1 MIDPVTLSAAV
12 AGANAAYSAIKK
24 AVMFGKEIEE
34 VTGEIGKWMS
44 AVSDIDNINRNANN
58 PSALEKLFNGS
69 VEQVAMESFAAK
81 KKISKQ
87 REELKNFII
96 GNYGGPSAWEE
107 LLREEGRIRK
117 ARQQAIYAKQEQQ
130 KMIRDYT
137 IMGIACLIGA
147 GGLGWMIWL
156 ISYSVTR

>member
-117 ARQQAIYAKQEQQ
+117 ARQEE
-130 KMIRDYT
+130 YT
-137 IMGIACLIGA
+137 QNKSRKKL
-147 GGLGWMIWL
+147 
-156 ISYSVTR
+156 